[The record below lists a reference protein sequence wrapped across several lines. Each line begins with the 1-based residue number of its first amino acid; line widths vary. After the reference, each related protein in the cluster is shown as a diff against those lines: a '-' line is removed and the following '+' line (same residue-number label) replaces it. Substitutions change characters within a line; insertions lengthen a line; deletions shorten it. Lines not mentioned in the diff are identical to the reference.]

1 MTQETAFTRQLLQ
14 AAEPHW
20 SRATGHRFTKEM
32 GAGTLDPE
40 VYARYLIQ
48 DYTFIDSF
56 VSLIGQAVAQAPS
69 MVEKRPLAQFLAALT
84 SEENDYFL
92 RSFVALGVPEEEWQS
107 PKRRTVT
114 QGLLDQI
121 DGAAASQDYPEILA
135 VLLAAEWSYLTWAK
149 ALGDQRPEEFWL
161 AEWIDLHAV
170 PEFES
175 FVMWLKEETDRVG
188 GAATPETQKRMR
200 TRFVH
205 MMELEAAFFDAAYE
219 AG

>member
-1 MTQETAFTRQLLQ
+1 
-14 AAEPHW
+14 
-20 SRATGHRFTKEM
+20 
-32 GAGTLDPE
+32 
-40 VYARYLIQ
+40 
-48 DYTFIDSF
+48 
-56 VSLIGQAVAQAPS
+56 

-205 MMELEAAFFDAAYE
+205 MMELEAAFF
-219 AG
+219 